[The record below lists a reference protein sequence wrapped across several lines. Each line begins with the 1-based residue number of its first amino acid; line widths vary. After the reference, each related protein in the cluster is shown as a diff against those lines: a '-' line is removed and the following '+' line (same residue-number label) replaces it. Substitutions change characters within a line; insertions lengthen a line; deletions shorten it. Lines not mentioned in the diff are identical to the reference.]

1 MERLAREHKP
11 KMIIA
16 GYTSYPWM
24 PDWARFRQIAD
35 AVGAYLLADIS
46 HIAGLVAAGVLPSPV
61 LAAQVVTFT
70 TSTQSSALNADT
82 TYVRVVADA
91 DCHLE
96 VGGNPTATTG
106 SVVKLTAG
114 SAEYFGVTPGHKIA
128 VIQA

>member
-1 MERLAREHKP
+1 MSKLY
-11 KMIIA
+11 IA
-16 GYTSYPWM
+16 E
-24 PDWARFRQIAD
+24 FRHQGNA
-35 AVGAYLLADIS
+35 
-46 HIAGLVAAGVLPSPV
+46 AAGQLLQLPQLPP

-106 SVVKLTAG
+106 SVIKLTAG
-114 SAEYFGVTPGHKIA
+114 SAEYFGVTAGHKIA
-128 VIQA
+128 VIAAA